1 MYILLYTYIIY
12 IYNNKKE
19 ILMQIKDTLL
29 KSFNNDS
36 YSTIFYL
43 SFAKTYIIM
52 NVQCL
57 LSTVH

>member
-1 MYILLYTYIIY
+1 MYYYIHILY

-43 SFAKTYIIM
+43 SFAKTDIIM

>member
-1 MYILLYTYIIY
+1 MYYYIHILYIFI
-12 IYNNKKE
+12 IIKKKY
-19 ILMQIKDTLL
+19 LQIKDTLL